1 MISLLGP
8 CLETLLTSFGLMG
21 KQQLFSD
28 HVAIC
33 FLWLILLMFI
43 RANWYFE
50 VTKVIDQEIPNYVY
64 INACLKN
71 AKDMRERGR
80 QTLAQFDSNASARTP
95 WRRVGARIENLVE
108 LGKLGKIDKKV
119 RRSFA
124 FGSNGKRRRFLN
136 NSSKVEK

>member
-8 CLETLLTSFGLMG
+8 CLETLLTSFGLTG

-28 HVAIC
+28 RVAIC
-33 FLWLILLMFI
+33 SLWLILLMFT

-71 AKDMRERGR
+71 AKDS
-80 QTLAQFDSNASARTP
+80 SNDLILS
-95 WRRVGARIENLVE
+95 
-108 LGKLGKIDKKV
+108 
-119 RRSFA
+119 SFQL
-124 FGSNGKRRRFLN
+124 FCGPLDQILSILIIW
-136 NSSKVEK
+136 E